1 MPEPLL
7 AFSWQEQ
14 QRLIQR
20 RAATLIALGG
30 AGLLL
35 FADPWVDALA
45 NVGSRVTRP
54 RARRRD
60 LAPAAAPPALQ
71 PRDTRAATL
80 WYPHRALMLHAYANP
95 NHAACSSPKWQ
106 TS

>member
-54 RARRRD
+54 RARRR
-60 LAPAAAPPALQ
+60 ATGTATPCH
-71 PRDTRAATL
+71 PRCNPLVPSCSPHATRL
-80 WYPHRALMLHAYANP
+80 R
-95 NHAACSSPKWQ
+95 
-106 TS
+106 

>member
-30 AGLLL
+30 AGLL

-54 RARRRD
+54 RARRR
-60 LAPAAAPPALQ
+60 ATGTATPCH
-71 PRDTRAATL
+71 PRC
-80 WYPHRALMLHAYANP
+80 NP
-95 NHAACSSPKWQ
+95 LVPSSSPHA
-106 TS
+106 TRLR

>member
-14 QRLIQR
+14 QRRIQR
-20 RAATLIALGG
+20 RAATRIALGG

-54 RARRRD
+54 RARGPA

-71 PRDTRAATL
+71 PRATRAATL
-80 WYPHRALMLHAYANP
+80 CYPHATRLR
-95 NHAACSSPKWQ
+95 
-106 TS
+106 